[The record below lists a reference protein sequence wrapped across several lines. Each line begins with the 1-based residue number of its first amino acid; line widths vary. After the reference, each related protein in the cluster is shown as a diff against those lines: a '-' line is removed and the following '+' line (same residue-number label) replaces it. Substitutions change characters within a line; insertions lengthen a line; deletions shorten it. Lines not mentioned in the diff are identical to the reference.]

1 MLDQKAR
8 RTQHERLLGGAAQK
22 LPCQLACRR
31 NTLEAAVVGTIDVAI
46 VQVGV
51 GVEDIEHGARD
62 VHLGGRRL
70 AAGHIERQA
79 LGLDLGDLGFE
90 RLDGGIEFGGFHLLV
105 DRLHGCDLSRSGTLQ
120 FF

>member
-1 MLDQKAR
+1 MQI
-8 RTQHERLLGGAAQK
+8 GIG
-22 LPCQLACRR
+22 
-31 NTLEAAVVGTIDVAI
+31 I
-46 VQVGV
+46 
-51 GVEDIEHGARD
+51 EDIEHRSRD

-70 AAGHIERQA
+70 AAGHVERQA

-120 FF
+120 FV

>member
-1 MLDQKAR
+1 MLDQQAR
-8 RTQHERLLGGAAQK
+8 RTQHERLLGGAAQE

-31 NTLEAAVVGTIDVAI
+31 NTLKAAVVGTIDVAI
-46 VQVGV
+46 VQIGV
-51 GVEDIEHGARD
+51 GIEDIEHGARD

-79 LGLDLGDLGFE
+79 LSLDLGDLGLE

-105 DRLHGCDLSRSGTLQ
+105 DRLHGCDLSRSGTLH
-120 FF
+120 FV